1 MFQPM
6 KLKFGHLRC
15 SRHDTVMGMP
25 TSLSAQIFPFLLNIR
40 ERVEVEVGVN
50 DLPLSEHPLDTAYS
64 SCSFSGHSS
73 LCEDGGRGSGD
84 RGAHFPL

>member
-6 KLKFGHLRC
+6 KLKFGQLRC
-15 SRHDTVMGMP
+15 SRHDTGMGMP

-84 RGAHFPL
+84 RGTHFPL